1 MGKFLGCVGIAIM
14 GFVAGHIYVD
24 RVFEKLN
31 ELADDNKVNKESKDE
46 ADEND

>member
-14 GFVAGHIYVD
+14 GFVAGHIYGD
-24 RVFEKLN
+24 RVFKKLD
-31 ELADDNKVNKESKDE
+31 ELVKENKVNKESKDE

>member
-14 GFVAGHIYVD
+14 GFVAGHIYGD

-31 ELADDNKVNKESKDE
+31 ELADDNKVNKEKDE
-46 ADEND
+46 